1 MSTIAEL
8 IAGITAFFLL
18 LASCFDL
25 KTGEI
30 PEKLT
35 RGLIVIVITTA
46 MIFSIYRVN
55 PSFVLASVVVGTGF
69 FILGYVMFYL
79 GEWGGGDV
87 KLLAGIGCSLGFL
100 NSMNYF
106 TEISS
111 PLYLEGIF
119 PYYIDYFINLAI
131 VSSPYIIIYSFLLG
145 LMKPQVFEEF
155 TGYFKKKNSI
165 MLILLSFAPFLL
177 ALNLGMNRLAL
188 IYLSVP
194 FLVLIS
200 LYLKAVEEI
209 ALQKTVDVDE
219 LKEGDIL
226 ANDLI
231 VDGRKVAS
239 KRNMEGLDRNQIAE
253 IKRLASEGK
262 ISNVK
267 VRWGIRFAP
276 ILFLAFLLTLIFG
289 DVLEIIVASILTNL
303 Y

>member
-1 MSTIAEL
+1 MLTIAEL
-8 IAGITAFFLL
+8 IAGITTLFLL
-18 LASCFDL
+18 LASYFDL
-25 KTGEI
+25 RTGEI

-46 MIFSIYRVN
+46 MIYSLCRVN
-55 PSFVLASVVVGTGF
+55 PSFLLSSVVVGTGF
-69 FILGYVMFYL
+69 FIFGYVMFYL

-100 NSMNYF
+100 NSTNYF
-106 TEISS
+106 TEAFS

-155 TGYFKKKNSI
+155 TGYLGKRNSI
-165 MLILLSFAPFLL
+165 LLVLLSLAPFLL

-194 FLVLIS
+194 LLVLIS

-209 ALQKTVDVDE
+209 ALQKTVDVGE

-231 VDGRKVAS
+231 VDGRKIAS
-239 KRNMEGLDRNQIAE
+239 KRKMEGLDRNQITE

-262 ISNVK
+262 ISNVR

-289 DVLEIIVASILTNL
+289 DVLEMIVASILTT
-303 Y
+303 

>member
-46 MIFSIYRVN
+46 MICSIYRVN
-55 PSFVLASVVVGTGF
+55 PSFLLASVVVGTGF